1 MYFKQEKVISDLL
14 FNSTDKQDNSGKKK
28 VNTLFNSTTFY
39 WSACT
44 KPGKW
49 VVMYLCVRGIDFA
62 SFYDFDIWFWNC
74 SNSGIF
80 SHFIVIMKKRYIDFI
95 QTTSILKYQ
104 YIW

>member
-1 MYFKQEKVISDLL
+1 
-14 FNSTDKQDNSGKKK
+14 
-28 VNTLFNSTTFY
+28 
-39 WSACT
+39 
-44 KPGKW
+44 
-49 VVMYLCVRGIDFA
+49 LCVRGIDFA

>member
-1 MYFKQEKVISDLL
+1 MSSLYREPSIDASYQVSDQL
-14 FNSTDKQDNSGKKK
+14 
-28 VNTLFNSTTFY
+28 
-39 WSACT
+39 A
-44 KPGKW
+44 
-49 VVMYLCVRGIDFA
+49 
-62 SFYDFDIWFWNC
+62 NC